1 MRRPILILFVV
12 SPVLLLA
19 LWHLSPWLALGVTF
33 VSHMLLLY
41 PTLTPNSQWLGRVI
55 TGFATSEKEVWL
67 TIDDG
72 PDPQTTPSFLQLLS
86 EAEARASFFCTG
98 RALRQNRDLA
108 FRITAEGHEIAN
120 HSDTHPSGTFW
131 CLGAKRIATEIDR
144 CDEVI
149 RSIDRQRRPIFR
161 APVGMKNPFVHRLLR
176 QRNAH
181 LVGWTTRGF
190 DTVST
195 DPSAAVERIM
205 RNVSPGAII
214 LIHEGRVGRDGGQS
228 VEVLKELL
236 ARLSAQGYRAVI
248 PPLERCLPPL
258 ENQ

>member
-19 LWHLSPWLALGVTF
+19 LWHLSPWLALGATF
-33 VSHMLLLY
+33 VSHMLVLY

-55 TGFATSEKEVWL
+55 TRFATDEKEVWL

-72 PDPQTTPSFLQLLS
+72 PNPETTPSFLRLLS
-86 EAEARASFFCTG
+86 EAGARATFFCTG
-98 RALRQNRDLA
+98 RALREHRNLA
-108 FRITAEGHEIAN
+108 FQIASDGHEIAN
-120 HSDTHPSGTFW
+120 HSDSHPSGSFW
-131 CLGAKRIATEIDR
+131 CLGAKRIAREIDR

-149 RSIDRQRRPIFR
+149 RSIDRERRPIFR

-190 DTVST
+190 DAVSN

-205 RNVSPGAII
+205 RNVSPGSII
-214 LIHEGRVGRDGGQS
+214 LIHEGRVRRDGGQS
-228 VEVLKELL
+228 VEVLRDLL
-236 ARLSAQGYRAVI
+236 ARLSSEGYRCIV
-248 PPLERCLPPL
+248 PSLERCLPPL
-258 ENQ
+258 KNQ